1 MVIDWIFDMIAKP
14 YKWDE
19 AQASK
24 GRTWRAAKVADIGR
38 EKERESKK
46 EEEVIVKGATTA
58 ERRRHD

>member
-19 AQASK
+19 AQANK
-24 GRTWRAAKVADIGR
+24 GRTWRAAKVADIRR

-46 EEEVIVKGATTA
+46 ARKK
-58 ERRRHD
+58 RKL